1 MNEHNA
7 NMFRHIDGMGPL
19 GTLILAQRLPAD
31 KLGGKTGNQIGPD
44 GKIMEQES
52 TRKAD
57 MLSLYGY
64 IDKKNWL
71 RPNGQVITMGSYEI
85 LYKTISNY
93 LKDEESVKDFLR
105 NPNLLRKI
113 TLSAE
118 DLHDSEHHHASYF
131 F

>member
-1 MNEHNA
+1 
-7 NMFRHIDGMGPL
+7 
-19 GTLILAQRLPAD
+19 
-31 KLGGKTGNQIGPD
+31 
-44 GKIMEQES
+44 
-52 TRKAD
+52 

-64 IDKKNWL
+64 VEKKHWL
-71 RPNGQVITMGSYEI
+71 QPNGRVIAMGSYEI

-118 DLHDSEHHHASYF
+118 DLHDMDH
-131 F
+131 